1 MEVEVGNDKVGSW
14 RQKQQPKEEVEVEV
28 GEIEEERKWVMTG
41 TRPANELLLMETQY
55 YHYLHYIVETCFFG
69 PLTESGLHVAPS

>member
-1 MEVEVGNDKVGSW
+1 M
-14 RQKQQPKEEVEVEV
+14 EV

-69 PLTESGLHVAPS
+69 PLTDSGLHVAPS